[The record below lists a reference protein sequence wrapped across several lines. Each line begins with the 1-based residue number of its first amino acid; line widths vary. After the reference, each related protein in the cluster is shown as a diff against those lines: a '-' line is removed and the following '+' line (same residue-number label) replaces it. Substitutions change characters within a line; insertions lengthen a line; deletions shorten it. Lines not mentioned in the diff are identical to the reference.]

1 MEMLSL
7 PRPLDRG
14 GLYLDEEKLQQSF
27 RIDALGPITL
37 RGGNASVPRHLP
49 SGTAVPRCGKSKGY
63 VRHFK
68 YLAYHLGAFFAVFE
82 LTGAQAIFLL
92 KDLGKITPT
101 CKPNGVDHFGYV
113 HFGSGYVIAGQL
125 QSGMAYV
132 FRYRF
137 VVQQF
142 EPFL

>member
-49 SGTAVPRCGKSKGY
+49 SGTAAPRCGKSKGY

-92 KDLGKITPT
+92 KDLGKITPAR
-101 CKPNGVDHFGYV
+101 KPDGVHHFRDV
-113 HFGSGYVIAGQL
+113 HFGGLNIVTGHL
-125 QSGMAYV
+125 
-132 FRYRF
+132 
-137 VVQQF
+137 
-142 EPFL
+142 